1 MRLVFWRNWPLA
13 TQLTLVMAALVAIA
27 VAFITVLFVNREQVD
42 ARRELQKQSEVIL
55 TTLIATQANALY
67 VLNID
72 SLKTAMRSLRDAQIG
87 LVARVYD
94 PDGRLLADSTQT
106 QSLVFGVDIDP
117 FGQELIENEAL
128 TIHWSPGY
136 LELGQAI
143 TIGRQSIG
151 AIGLQVPTSN
161 LESAS
166 QAARELGLLLVAA
179 SVGIGIGISLLLS
192 RTITRPLL
200 RIASAAERISGGD
213 LSTRVEIT
221 NQKEVGQLAMAFN
234 EMIEIIQKRETDL
247 LAQTASLRI
256 ATAKAKEA
264 ARVKGEFLAN
274 VSHELRTPLNAI
286 IGFSDMLLAGMS
298 GPLNDKQQHKL
309 ARLKENG
316 ARLLALIN
324 DLLDLTRIEAGRIE
338 MVEKAFAP
346 RALAERMAA
355 QMESLA
361 VESGLKFETVISS
374 DVPALLLGDEKRV
387 EQVIVNLLANAFK
400 FTKQGS
406 VSLHVEASHSEPTWV
421 LSVADTGIGIPPH
434 AVNLIFE
441 EFRQLDGSYS
451 RAYKGS
457 GLGLAITRNLVRM
470 MGGKISVKSEV
481 AKGST
486 FTVVL
491 PILTPETTQSA
502 ILEAVAV

>member
-1 MRLVFWRNWPLA
+1 M
-13 TQLTLVMAALVAIA
+13 
-27 VAFITVLFVNREQVD
+27 
-42 ARRELQKQSEVIL
+42 
-55 TTLIATQANALY
+55 
-67 VLNID
+67 
-72 SLKTAMRSLRDAQIG
+72 
-87 LVARVYD
+87 
-94 PDGRLLADSTQT
+94 
-106 QSLVFGVDIDP
+106 
-117 FGQELIENEAL
+117 
-128 TIHWSPGY
+128 
-136 LELGQAI
+136 
-143 TIGRQSIG
+143 
-151 AIGLQVPTSN
+151 
-161 LESAS
+161 
-166 QAARELGLLLVAA
+166 LLVAA

-355 QMESLA
+355 RVDILA
-361 VESGLKFETVISS
+361 A
-374 DVPALLLGDEKRV
+374 DV
-387 EQVIVNLLANAFK
+387 
-400 FTKQGS
+400 
-406 VSLHVEASHSEPTWV
+406 
-421 LSVADTGIGIPPH
+421 
-434 AVNLIFE
+434 
-441 EFRQLDGSYS
+441 
-451 RAYKGS
+451 
-457 GLGLAITRNLVRM
+457 
-470 MGGKISVKSEV
+470 
-481 AKGST
+481 
-486 FTVVL
+486 
-491 PILTPETTQSA
+491 
-502 ILEAVAV
+502 